1 MVSFTTIS
9 SQINKIIAPS
19 NANVTVVE
27 LGARE
32 FFKPATL
39 LKEARPL
46 VEEISSKSNVHVH
59 GICIGAYLIA
69 MTTISASND
78 GIQLDSITSIIWV
91 G

>member
-1 MVSFTTIS
+1 MVSITTNN
-9 SQINKIIAPS
+9 SQINKIIGPL

-32 FFKPATL
+32 FFKPAAL
-39 LKEARPL
+39 LEEARPL

-59 GICIGAYLIA
+59 AISIGAYLIS
-69 MTTISASND
+69 MTAISAKND
-78 GIQLDSITSIIWV
+78 GIPLHGITSIIWV